1 MDEKN
6 VKIKVTP
13 EIDLSYYEKQIN
25 EIEQKNK
32 ELEKNI
38 AETSSKLQVKL
49 DALQKKGLRDF
60 QAAQQLKYDDDSREL
75 FRLKE
80 EKAANDKFLKSMR
93 SAQNGKG
100 YSAIRADAGMY
111 SRVLG
116 LQDKEKNGNALT
128 TEDRKILSDFASS
141 VLLIKNGIYNTKP
154 H

>member
-13 EIDLSYYEKQIN
+13 EIDLSYYEKQII

-80 EKAANDKFLKSMR
+80 EL
-93 SAQNGKG
+93 
-100 YSAIRADAGMY
+100 
-111 SRVLG
+111 
-116 LQDKEKNGNALT
+116 
-128 TEDRKILSDFASS
+128 
-141 VLLIKNGIYNTKP
+141 
-154 H
+154 